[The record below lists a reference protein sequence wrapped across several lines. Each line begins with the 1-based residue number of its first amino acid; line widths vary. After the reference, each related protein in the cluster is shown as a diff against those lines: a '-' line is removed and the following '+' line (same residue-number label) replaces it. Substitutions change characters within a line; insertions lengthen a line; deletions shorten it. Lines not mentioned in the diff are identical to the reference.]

1 MVIHKSF
8 ADFVLFLY
16 IHMAHADREFHAEEK
31 EVILE
36 RIPKIFPHEGNP
48 QKKLENAIIEYDSID
63 RSQITSLI
71 RDTFKHFD
79 HVKFA
84 QKYKVYTDM
93 YAIIHADGKVHE
105 LETKALQELKQI
117 IDLGAEK
124 N

>member
-1 MVIHKSF
+1 
-8 ADFVLFLY
+8 
-16 IHMAHADREFHAEEK
+16 MAHADREFHTEEK

-36 RIPKIFPHEGNP
+36 RIPKIFPHEGDP
-48 QKKLENAIIEYDSID
+48 RKKLENAISEYESID
-63 RSQITSLI
+63 RSQVTSLI

-105 LETKALQELKQI
+105 LETKALRELKQI